1 MNLIR
6 RILGRAARPAGSS
19 RFERYYG
26 GIVRSGSGFPTADE
40 ARRDLHHYDRTALP
54 FGWPH

>member
-1 MNLIR
+1 MKFIR
-6 RILGRAARPAGSS
+6 RIFGRPSRQAGTS

-26 GIVRSGSGFPTADE
+26 GVIRSGSGFPTADE
-40 ARRDLHHYDRTALP
+40 ARRDLHTHDRVTLP

>member
-1 MNLIR
+1 MNFIR
-6 RILGRAARPAGSS
+6 RIFTRSNRPSGS

-26 GIVRSGSGFPTADE
+26 GVVRAGSGFPTADE
-40 ARRDLHHYDRTALP
+40 ARRDLVAYDRTTMP

>member
-1 MNLIR
+1 MDIIR
-6 RILGRAARPAGSS
+6 RIFTRSSRSGGS

-26 GIVRSGSGFPTADE
+26 GIVRSGTGYPTADE
-40 ARRDLHHYDRTALP
+40 ARRDLVAYDRSNVP